1 MQRSRT
7 ARLTGEL
14 KAGEMEAMDRLMDET
29 LETIQ
34 SLLKVLKDAQAM
46 GVLDRVVS
54 QDCDPGQD
62 S

>member
-1 MQRSRT
+1 M

-14 KAGEMEAMDRLMDET
+14 KAGEIEAMDRLMDET

-34 SLLKVLKDAQAM
+34 ALLKVLREAQAR
-46 GVLDRVVS
+46 GVLERVVS
-54 QDCDPGQD
+54 QDCDAGQD